1 MNDLLTLLDWK
12 SSKYGD
18 TPENRLQ
25 LAAYWGA
32 DHVLT
37 NGAWV
42 PVKERAKQ
50 AAIVQTQP
58 EGCKVVMVMNEAE
71 LRTAYD
77 KFLKSLDLYLWLR
90 KVSPF
95 LKYQKER
102 TYPVKD
108 KELVSVTHVGSHIL
122 AKPGLIGWAIKEV
135 KAGRDPEAIKTSAG
149 SRGTMIHNAIFN
161 YITAVEVD
169 LMALDKFPEWL
180 KSTMRHFISW
190 SKKVELRTVEAERT
204 VCGMEAG
211 YAGTRDFLGYGY
223 ITLGQ

>member
-1 MNDLLTLLDWK
+1 MSDLLTLLDWK

-37 NGAWV
+37 NGVWV
-42 PVKERAKQ
+42 QVKERAKQ
-50 AAIVQTQP
+50 AAIVQTRP
-58 EGCKVVMVMNEAE
+58 EGCKVVMVMTEAE

-77 KFLKSLDLYLWLR
+77 TFLKSLDIYIWLR

-108 KELVSVTHVGSHIL
+108 KEYVSVTHVGSHIL
-122 AKPGLIGWAIKEV
+122 AKPGLVTWAIKEV
-135 KAGRDPEAIKTSAG
+135 KAGRDPDSIKNQAG

-161 YITAVEVD
+161 YLTGTIVTQRKEPD
-169 LMALDKFPEWL
+169 WL
-180 KSTMRHFISW
+180 KETMGHFLMW
-190 SKKVELRTVEAERT
+190 SKSVNLQVVEAERT
-204 VCGMEAG
+204 VCGMKAG
-211 YAGTRDFLGYGY
+211 YAGTRDFLGYGN